1 MRFRTIASATAAL
14 IVLAGCPNT
23 VMVPAELRSVDCRT
37 GPGARCDVAVRPGR
51 TYTCETGRFD
61 VDPDYLRMRGGQPVS
76 MIWRLPDGFAF
87 CAGDGVYLSHS
98 LAFDDRQVLES
109 FGSNSDDGSR
119 EPSSFVAANCSTNWN
134 WNYRN
139 QGEQTYKY
147 GIQFTHKASGR
158 KCVIDPFI
166 KNGR

>member
-1 MRFRTIASATAAL
+1 MKLRTVVLASASAF
-14 IVLAGCPNT
+14 VLAGCPST
-23 VMVPAELRSVDCRT
+23 VMVSADVRSVDCHT
-37 GPGARCDVAVRPGR
+37 GPGMRCDVSIRAGR
-51 TYTCETGRFD
+51 THTCEAGRFD
-61 VDPDYLRMRGGQPVS
+61 VEPDFIRMRGGRPVS
-76 MIWRLPDGFAF
+76 ILWRLPDGFAF
-87 CAGDGVYLSHS
+87 CAGDGVHLDHS

-119 EPSSFVAANCSTNWN
+119 ETNSAIAAKCSSNWT